1 MVRRMDRPI
10 PVFLRP
16 AYRRA
21 LEARAKDLR
30 MTESEAAAHLLS
42 GALEPLLGSD
52 PSDSQ
57 ARAERELMAL
67 VEHLV
72 SAELARGW
80 NEHLTAAVFRVLE
93 AKHLDLYQAATAAGE
108 RNRVNRLIGS
118 RVKAAAAADVKSE
131 HGKPVIGQL
140 PRSSGALIR
149 RYTLL
154 VPK

>member
-1 MVRRMDRPI
+1 
-10 PVFLRP
+10 
-16 AYRRA
+16 
-21 LEARAKDLR
+21 
-30 MTESEAAAHLLS
+30 MTESEAGAHLLS
-42 GALEPLLGSD
+42 GALEPLLGKG
-52 PSDSQ
+52 Q
-57 ARAERELMAL
+57 ADAQATAERQLMVL
-67 VEHLV
+67 IEHLV

-80 NEHLTAAVFRVLE
+80 NEHLTAAVFGVLAAE
-93 AKHLDLYQAATAAGE
+93 HLGLYQAATAAGE

-118 RVKAAAAADVKSE
+118 RVKAAADADVKRE